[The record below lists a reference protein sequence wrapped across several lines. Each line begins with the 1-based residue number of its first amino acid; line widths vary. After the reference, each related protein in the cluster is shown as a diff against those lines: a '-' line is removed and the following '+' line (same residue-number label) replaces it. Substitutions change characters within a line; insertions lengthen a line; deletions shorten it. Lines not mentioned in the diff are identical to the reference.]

1 MKNIIHPGLWVMAF
15 NRAANLHIKSDQSN
29 SFMRNAKVH
38 SKFPS
43 SKVITGT
50 QKLAEV
56 TPQKSSFKNRMNGL
70 RNKYYVEVYLTPS
83 KIGEGPGHI
92 SCSLIT
98 QKNDKSHLVVHTSY
112 MPMGLVCLLNGVT
125 LGAFPVLSSNY
136 EDIRPDDIAKSKQ
149 ILRIPVS
156 EEAFA
161 LGVQKAKEIKSGVE
175 KGQFLYA
182 VTGKLNILSLLLT
195 TIYSGYLGSELSIQK
210 FTQDKRVLPHED
222 HVGLVV
228 TGIEDHPET
237 FESARV
243 YNCTEAVQE
252 VLEAVGID
260 FHEKYTLPA
269 SLGVA
274 VGEMSISEIVS
285 QSLIHPPKDALES
298 DGESH
303 NDAHIPDM

>member
-1 MKNIIHPGLWVMAF
+1 MM
-15 NRAANLHIKSDQSN
+15 N
-29 SFMRNAKVH
+29 SGINT
-38 SKFPS
+38 
-43 SKVITGT
+43 I
-50 QKLAEV
+50 L
-56 TPQKSSFKNRMNGL
+56 
-70 RNKYYVEVYLTPS
+70 

-98 QKNDKSHLVVHTSY
+98 QKKDKSHLVVHTSY

-125 LGAFPVLSSNY
+125 LGAFPVLSSNWK
-136 EDIRPDDIAKSKQ
+136 DIRPDDIAKSKQ
-149 ILRIPVS
+149 ILRVPVS

-161 LGVQKAKEIKSGVE
+161 LGVQKAHEIESGVE

-182 VTGKLNILSLLLT
+182 VTGKFNVLSLLLT

-228 TGIEDHPET
+228 TGIEDHPEN

-260 FHEKYTLPA
+260 FH
-269 SLGVA
+269 
-274 VGEMSISEIVS
+274 
-285 QSLIHPPKDALES
+285 
-298 DGESH
+298 
-303 NDAHIPDM
+303 